1 MPGYLGRPDATA
13 ALIDR
18 DDWLHTGDLGRVDR
32 DGNIWIVDRS

>member
-18 DDWLHTGDLGRVDR
+18 DGWLRTGDLGRVDR